1 MKLIETHTHT
11 PFPLSLEDNE
21 AGIKGPILSDGCHP
35 GTMTT
40 TTLNEQDKNRKARTL
55 TVSVKNEPYM
65 IFTVIYRGTLLK
77 YVLFISQHAMSC
89 HYLHPF
95 TNNQLIPVE
104 QNCLTD
110 VFTHVL
116 LFL

>member
-55 TVSVKNEPYM
+55 TVSVTNEPYM

-77 YVLFISQHAMSC
+77 CVLIHFPACNVVSLSASVHQQSANSC
-89 HYLHPF
+89 
-95 TNNQLIPVE
+95 
-104 QNCLTD
+104 
-110 VFTHVL
+110 
-116 LFL
+116 